1 MGAFEYVIKPFRNDH
16 LLETVRRAVARAAAA
31 SQPTAG
37 VGGAALAAAMG
48 SSPAIKAL
56 IAEVEAVVSTD
67 YSVVIGGE
75 TGTGKEVVARNLHE
89 HGPRAKQP
97 LVVID
102 CGAIAESLTGSEFFG
117 HEKGAFTGASERH
130 RGYIE
135 AAANSG
141 TIFLDEVGNLFT
153 TGQKALLRTLE
164 NRTLRRVGGKDLI
177 NLDMRVIAASNEDLQ
192 SEAKSGRFREDLFFR
207 LAEFVISV
215 PPLRSRPEDV
225 PFLAQ
230 QFLKQAREVLDRP
243 PAEIDAGALDLL
255 CAYRRP
261 GNVRELRRSNR
272 LASRFA
278 S

>member
-16 LLETVRRAVARAAAA
+16 LLETVRRAVARAAPT

-56 IAEVEAVVSTD
+56 IAEVEAVVSID

-102 CGAIAESLTGSEFFG
+102 CGAIAESLTASEFFG

-135 AAANSG
+135 AAANGG
-141 TIFLDEVGNLFT
+141 TIFL
-153 TGQKALLRTLE
+153 LR
-164 NRTLRRVGGKDLI
+164 
-177 NLDMRVIAASNEDLQ
+177 
-192 SEAKSGRFREDLFFR
+192 
-207 LAEFVISV
+207 
-215 PPLRSRPEDV
+215 
-225 PFLAQ
+225 
-230 QFLKQAREVLDRP
+230 
-243 PAEIDAGALDLL
+243 
-255 CAYRRP
+255 
-261 GNVRELRRSNR
+261 
-272 LASRFA
+272 
-278 S
+278 